1 VDSPDVV
8 LLPPVHLRVAEVL
21 LPALLNGEVAQEDK
35 LLGSSYQSTP
45 LFLCNNGKRSF
56 FLLELDFLVVKLTIN
71 YYS

>member
-1 VDSPDVV
+1 VDSPDAV
-8 LLPPVHLRVAEVL
+8 LLPDHLQVAEVL
-21 LPALLNGEVAQEDK
+21 LPALLNGEVVQEDK

-56 FLLELDFLVVKLTIN
+56 FLLGLDFLAAKLTIN